1 MKHLGIILIV
11 LGALLL
17 ILSAAVPALSD
28 LADNNI
34 YTVGSLVMIIVGLI
48 AHIFLNKKYV
58 D

>member
-1 MKHLGIILIV
+1 MKHLGIILII

-17 ILSAAVPALSD
+17 ILCAAVPALSD

-34 YTVGSLVMIIVGLI
+34 YTVGSLVLIIVGLI
-48 AHIFLNKKYV
+48 AHIVLNKIYI

>member
-1 MKHLGIILIV
+1 MKHLGVILII

-17 ILSAAVPALSD
+17 ILCAAVPALSD

-34 YTVGSLVMIIVGLI
+34 YTVGSLVLIIVGLI
-48 AHIFLNKKYV
+48 AHIVLNKIYI